1 MRGNCALKSSA
12 VLFYCSLAL
21 LIVAGSCI
29 RVDKVR
35 PVGLAYRIIPRIH
48 THDVNATGT
57 TAPVRQK
64 GLWDYL
70 VDGQYGSHSKVV
82 LFSTNIWGG
91 FGNSFRGLRGL
102 CVYALLKGAKIR
114 GIGWEWT

>member
-1 MRGNCALKSSA
+1 MWGNCALKFSA
-12 VLFYCSLAL
+12 VLFYCSFAL
-21 LIVAGSCI
+21 LIVAGSRI
-29 RVDKVR
+29 RDHEVR
-35 PVGLAYRIIPRIH
+35 PVGLAYRIIPRIN
-48 THDVNATGT
+48 THVANATGT
-57 TAPVRQK
+57 TAPARQK

-70 VDGQYGSHSKVV
+70 VDGRYGSHSKVV

-114 GIGWEWT
+114 GIG